1 MNPAITRSDRR
12 AKRKEVKIGWL
23 NNINNIP
30 LSWIILVVLSI
41 FFLIL
46 PTELVFDGKLAIIT
60 FMVATYC
67 WVATSV
73 PPAIVAIGAVLFLT
87 VTGAVD
93 QELFYSSLSSDVI
106 WLMIGAFIVGAA
118 MQSTG
123 LATRLVTLLLSKA
136 NTVSGLFFLLT
147 ILIQL
152 LTFFIPS
159 TSGRASVM
167 LPIYRHLANVVGN
180 RKVEKGLS
188 ILIPVIILIATSATL
203 IGASSH
209 LIANDYLEK
218 FGHDKIS
225 FLTWMVWGVPFV
237 LIASFLA
244 CSVILYIFLDPD
256 TRGKVTPKMADRD
269 GRKAKLSDKEKVV
282 LSVFS
287 LMVALWMT
295 EKLHGIEIAT
305 VIMAGALIL
314 VLPRLGVLDWR
325 KGMESVSWSLIL
337 FVGAA
342 VSLGE
347 ALVKTGTAEWV
358 MDSLLIMTEGILF
371 RGEFI
376 TLLLLSVI
384 SLTSHL
390 YITSHTMRVV
400 ILMPPLLSLALT
412 ENINAVPFVFL
423 LVVGMNY
430 CITFPVSSKALLIFS
445 EEKGGFEAAELQK
458 LSKVLSVIYIAL
470 MLVFYFTYW
479 RWTGLT
485 L

>member
-1 MNPAITRSDRR
+1 MNPALTRSDRR
-12 AKRKEVKIGWL
+12 AKRKEMKYGWL
-23 NNINNIP
+23 NN
-30 LSWIILVVLSI
+30 LSRSWILLAGLSV
-41 FFLIL
+41 FLLIL
-46 PTELVFDGKLAIIT
+46 PAELKLDGKLAIIT

-67 WVATSV
+67 WVATPV
-73 PPAIVAIGAVLFLT
+73 PPAIVAIGSVLFLT
-87 VTGAVD
+87 MTGAAD
-93 QELFYSSLSSDVI
+93 QELLYSSLSSDVI

-123 LATRLVTLLLSKA
+123 LASRLVTLLLSKA
-136 NTVSGLFFLLT
+136 NSVSGLFFLLT
-147 ILIQL
+147 IVIQL

-167 LPIYRHLANVVGN
+167 LPIYRDLSNVMKN
-180 RKVEKGLS
+180 RKVQKGLS

-218 FGHDKIS
+218 FGHERIS

-237 LIASFLA
+237 LIAGFLT
-244 CSVILYIFLDPD
+244 CGVIQYMFLDAE
-256 TRGKVTPKMADRD
+256 TRRKVIPKMEDRE
-269 GRKAKLSDKEKVV
+269 GKKINLSDKEKVV

-287 LMVALWMT
+287 LMVVLWMT

-305 VIMAGALIL
+305 VIMEGALIL
-314 VLPRLGVLDWR
+314 VLPKLGVLDWK
-325 KGMESVSWSLIL
+325 KGMEAVSWSLIL

-347 ALVKTGTAEWV
+347 ALIKTGAAEWI
-358 MDSLLIMTEGILF
+358 MDSLLIVTEGVLF
-371 RGEFI
+371 QAEFI
-376 TLLLLSVI
+376 TLLLMSVI

-400 ILMPPLLSLALT
+400 ILVPPLLSMAVT
-412 ENINAVPFVFL
+412 ENINVISFVFL
-423 LVVGMNY
+423 LIVGMNY

-445 EEKGGFEAAELQK
+445 GEKGGFEAVELQK

-470 MLVFYFTYW
+470 MILFYFTYW